1 MRINLIRKQK
11 TKWQAQQ
18 PKEANM
24 SLLLKYQSLLDRL
37 RERSRFRRLE
47 SRVGYD
53 FSSNDYLGL
62 SQSKELNQ
70 AAIDALKNGV
80 GVGAGGSR
88 LLRGNDVEH
97 EVLEKEAAQFF
108 GAERTL
114 FMGGGFNA
122 NMAIFSTLPQKG
134 DLIVY
139 DALIH
144 ASAHEGMRLSK
155 ADSLSFEHNNAQAAD
170 DVISAWKS
178 DGGEGKVWLTFE
190 SVYSMDGDVA
200 HMADLIAIAD
210 KYDGFVVIDEAH
222 ATGVYGK
229 QGRGLAHAFHGKE
242 NIITLH
248 TCGKALGASGAIIG
262 AASVLIDVLVNKA
275 RGFIYATAPSP
286 LNASIVRASLNLLQ
300 AQPNANKTRQEKLAD
315 LVTHA
320 NAECVRLLLP
330 LGDFNPSGTQIL
342 PIIIG
347 DDKKTMQIASNMRE
361 RGFDVRGIRPP
372 TVPRGTSR
380 LRITLTLNNDVNT
393 VTAMFE
399 ALKEELSA

>member
-1 MRINLIRKQK
+1 
-11 TKWQAQQ
+11 
-18 PKEANM
+18 M

-47 SRVGYD
+47 SRVGFD

-62 SQSKELNQ
+62 SQSKELKN
-70 AAIDALKNGV
+70 AAIEALENGV

-88 LLRGNDVEH
+88 LLRGNDAEH
-97 EVLEKEAAQFF
+97 EILEKEAARFF

-155 ADSLSFEHNNAQAAD
+155 ADSLSFKHNDAKNAD
-170 DVISAWKS
+170 EVISAWQKS
-178 DGGEGKVWLTFE
+178 GGEGKVWLTFE

-200 HMADLIAIAD
+200 HMADLINVAD
-210 KYDGFVVIDEAH
+210 KYDGFVVVDEAH
-222 ATGVYGK
+222 ATGVFGK
-229 QGRGLAHAFHGKE
+229 QGRGLAYEFHGKE

-248 TCGKALGASGAIIG
+248 TCGKALGASGALIG
-262 AASVLIDVLVNKA
+262 GASLLIDVLINKA

-300 AQPNANKTRQEKLAD
+300 EHPIENKTRQETLAD
-315 LVTHA
+315 LVAHA
-320 NAECVRLLLP
+320 NAECERLLVP
-330 LGDFNPSGTQIL
+330 LGDFAPSGSQIL

-347 DDKKTMQIASNMRE
+347 DDKKTMQIAENMRAC
-361 RGFDVRGIRPP
+361 GFDVRGIRPP

-380 LRITLTLNNDVNT
+380 LRITLTLNNDFET

-399 ALKEELSA
+399 ALKEKLSK

>member
-1 MRINLIRKQK
+1 
-11 TKWQAQQ
+11 
-18 PKEANM
+18 M

-47 SRVGYD
+47 KRVGHD

-62 SQSKELNQ
+62 SQSKELTQ
-70 AAIDALKNGV
+70 AAIDALNKGV

-88 LLRGNDVEH
+88 LLRGNDLEH
-97 EVLEKEAAQFF
+97 EALEREAAEFF

-155 ADSLSFEHNNAQAAD
+155 ADSLAFEHNNAKAAD
-170 DVISAWKS
+170 EVIAAWQKA
-178 DGGEGKVWLTFE
+178 GGEGRIWLTFE
-190 SVYSMDGDVA
+190 SVYSMDGDIA
-200 HMADLIAIAD
+200 HMADLIAVAD

-222 ATGVYGK
+222 ATGVFGK
-229 QGRGLAHAFHGKE
+229 QGRGFAHAFHGKE

-248 TCGKALGASGAIIG
+248 TCGKALGTSGAIIG
-262 AASVLIDVLVNKA
+262 GASVLIDVLVNKA

-286 LNASIVRASLNLLQ
+286 LNAAIVRASLKLLQ
-300 AQPNANKTRQEKLAD
+300 AHPVANKTRQEKLAD
-315 LVTHA
+315 LVAHA
-320 NAECVRLLLP
+320 NAECERLLLP
-330 LGDFNPSGTQIL
+330 VGNFTPSGTQIL

-347 DDKKTMQIASNMRE
+347 DDKKTMQIAANMRE

-380 LRITLTLNNDVNT
+380 LRITLTLNNEFET

-399 ALKEELSA
+399 ALKEELSV

>member
-1 MRINLIRKQK
+1 
-11 TKWQAQQ
+11 
-18 PKEANM
+18 M
-24 SLLLKYQSLLDRL
+24 SLLEKYQSLLNRL
-37 RERSRFRRLE
+37 RERGRFRRLE
-47 SRVGYD
+47 KRIGHD

-62 SQSKELNQ
+62 SQSKELNS
-70 AAIDALKNGV
+70 AAIEALKNGV

-97 EVLEKEAAQFF
+97 EVLEIEAADFF
-108 GAERTL
+108 DCQKAL

-122 NMAIFSTLPQKG
+122 NMAIFATLPQKG

-155 ADSLSFEHNNAQAAD
+155 ADNLPFDHNNASAAD
-170 DVISAWKS
+170 AVISAWKNQ
-178 DGGEGKVWLTFE
+178 GGQGNIWLTFE
-190 SVYSMDGDVA
+190 SVYSMDGDIA
-200 HMADLIAIAD
+200 NMAALIEIAD
-210 KYDGFVVIDEAH
+210 KHNGFVVIDEAH

-229 QGRGLAHAFHGKE
+229 QGRGLAHQFHGKE
-242 NIITLH
+242 NILTLH

-262 AASVLIDVLVNKA
+262 GASVLIDVLVNKA

-286 LNASIVRASLNLLQ
+286 LNAAIVRASLKLLQ
-300 AQPNANKTRQEKLAD
+300 EHPTANKTRQEKLAD
-315 LVTHA
+315 LVAHA
-320 NAECVRLLLP
+320 NAQCERLLLP
-330 LGDFNPSGTQIL
+330 LGDFRPSGTQIL

-347 DDKKTMQIASNMRE
+347 DDKKTMRIAENMRK

-380 LRITLTLNNDVNT
+380 LRITLTLNNDVET
-393 VTAMFE
+393 VTKMFE
-399 ALKEELSA
+399 VLKEELSA

>member
-1 MRINLIRKQK
+1 
-11 TKWQAQQ
+11 
-18 PKEANM
+18 M

-47 SRVGYD
+47 KRLGLD

-62 SQSKELNQ
+62 SQSKALNN
-70 AAIDALKNGV
+70 AAIEALKKGV
-80 GVGAGGSR
+80 DVGAGGSR
-88 LLRGNDVEH
+88 LLRGNDIEH
-97 EVLEKEAAQFF
+97 ELLEKEAADFF
-108 GAERTL
+108 ECQRTL

-155 ADSLSFEHNNAQAAD
+155 ADSLPFEHNNAQAANA
-170 DVISAWKS
+170 VISAWQKS
-178 DGGEGKVWLTFE
+178 GGEGKVWLTFE
-190 SVYSMDGDVA
+190 SVYSMDGDIA
-200 HMADLIAIAD
+200 HMADLISVAD
-210 KYDGFVVIDEAH
+210 KYDGFVIIDEAH
-222 ATGVYGK
+222 ATGVFGK

-248 TCGKALGASGAIIG
+248 TCGKALGASGALIG
-262 AASVLIDVLVNKA
+262 AASVLIDMLINKA

-286 LNASIVRASLNLLQ
+286 LNAAIVRASIKLLQ
-300 AQPNANKTRQEKLAD
+300 AQPTENETRQEKLAG
-315 LVTHA
+315 LVKHA
-320 NAECVRLLLP
+320 NAECERLLLP
-330 LGDFNPSGTQIL
+330 LGNFTPSGTQIL

-347 DDKKTMQIASNMRE
+347 DDKRTMAIAENMRA

-380 LRITLTLNNDVNT
+380 LRITLTLNNNHEA
-393 VTAMFE
+393 VTAMFM
-399 ALKEELSA
+399 ALQEELSS